1 MRRGTTPYIHF
12 HIAQLDATRMKEIEV
27 TFRQNEDI
35 VVKNGQEVKVDGAHD
50 FSVKLTQED
59 TLSFRA
65 HRPVEVQARF
75 ISADDN
81 VIATTIRK
89 IDCNDILNDEVIED
103 E

>member
-12 HIAQLDATRMKEIEV
+12 HISQLDMKQMKKIEIA
-27 TFRQNEDI
+27 FRQNEET
-35 VVKNGQEVKVDGAHD
+35 VVKSGQNVKVEGAHD

-65 HRPVEVQARF
+65 HRPIEVQARF
-75 ISADDN
+75 IGADDN

-89 IDCNDILNDEVIED
+89 IDCNEILNDEVISD